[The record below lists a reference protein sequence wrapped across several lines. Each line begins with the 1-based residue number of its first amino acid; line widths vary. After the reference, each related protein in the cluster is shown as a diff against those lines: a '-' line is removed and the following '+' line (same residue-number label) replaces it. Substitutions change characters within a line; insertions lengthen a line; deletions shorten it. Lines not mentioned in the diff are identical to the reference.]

1 MEISRASRPR
11 AKEVVNVRES
21 PVLVAGTPADAEVIP
36 PLELPKPPERTRVPK
51 AKLQPADTPHTE
63 LQKPLIGK
71 EKGVIGALEAVARRV
86 KSATLPRIPHPET
99 KGDSSVDALPPP
111 YTALSDEGEADIPSV
126 RSESKMPSSSEVMPP
141 PYSALPDQ
149 HVLYTAAYPRIESQP
164 VWKYH
169 AEPLQAMASPSF
181 DKVPIPVSHPV
192 ASSVAREAPAVVIHV
207 AETKEPQQLE
217 MQSVQA
223 QPLSA
228 ERQLAL
234 RRLDATAIQLRGH
247 RAKANPSALC
257 QAITQVMNDPELTMD
272 ERVRALRTPLGRV
285 AGQHWFGKWRQ
296 TAPIFEAIVNSKA
309 TAEEKFRLFGNN
321 PACDKWLECLMNNGH
336 PQTNVG
342 VYAYHARDAR
352 FLLSGVPG
360 VITGYTDVR
369 DAISTDVRVVR
380 IEGNDILVGHP
391 HGRAKMPDRFQPI
404 IENGL
409 VLYRLRCDDVQSTEH
424 DSLGNW
430 INEMGWYMPKRVPG
444 YE

>member
-51 AKLQPADTPHTE
+51 AKLQPAHTPQTE
-63 LQKPLIGK
+63 LREPLIGK

-86 KSATLPRIPHPET
+86 KSATLPRGPHPET
-99 KGDSSVDALPPP
+99 KGDSRADALPPP
-111 YTALSDEGEADIPSV
+111 YTALSDDDEAHIPSV
-126 RSESKMPSSSEVMPP
+126 RSESKVASSTDVKPPAYSEL
-141 PYSALPDQ
+141 SDE
-149 HVLYTAAYPRIESQP
+149 HVLYTAAYPHIESQP

-181 DKVPIPVSHPV
+181 EVPIPVAHPI
-192 ASSVAREAPAVVIHV
+192 ASSAAREVPAVVVHV
-207 AETKEPQQLE
+207 AETKAPQQLE

-228 ERQLAL
+228 ERQSAL
-234 RRLDATAIQLRGH
+234 RRLDATANELRGH
-247 RAKANPSALC
+247 RAKTDPRVLC

-285 AGQHWFGKWRQ
+285 AGQHRFDKWRQ
-296 TAPIFEAIVNSKA
+296 TLPIFEAIVNSKA

-321 PACDKWLECLMNNGH
+321 PACDNWLECLMNNTH
-336 PQTNVG
+336 PQSNVSI
-342 VYAYHARDAR
+342 YAYRARDAR

-360 VITGYTDVR
+360 EITGYTDVR
-369 DAISTDVRVVR
+369 DPNSTDVRLLR
-380 IEGNDILVGHP
+380 LEGNDMIVGHP
-391 HGRAKMPDRFQPI
+391 HGRAKMPDRFEPI
-404 IENGL
+404 IEKGL
-409 VLYRLRCDDVQSTEH
+409 ILYRLSSDDVRSTQFA
-424 DSLGNW
+424 SVGNRFR
-430 INEMGWYMPKRVPG
+430 EDGWYMPKHVPG